1 MNSNFKRAEVKKI
14 FRQHGLAPK
23 KWMGQNLLVDQAYL
37 GRIVEAAKIQPG
49 QPIVEVGAGL
59 GVLTEALVE
68 KGARVWALEVDSG
81 FFRVLEQKLGSRNEV
96 ELFHAD
102 VLKFDFRDL
111 RARLGPLKVVAN
123 LPYNISS
130 RLIFKFHE
138 EQELFSSL
146 TILLQKEVA
155 ERLTASPGTKDYG
168 ILTVLLGMSADVETL
183 FDIPSEAFYP
193 IPKVKSTLVRI
204 RFPDPPPLTASDP
217 MLLIRVVK
225 SSFAARR
232 KTLRNSL
239 RSHAIPG
246 LTERDL
252 LESAEVAGIDLGRR
266 PETLTPEEFVRFSD
280 EIHKRLS

>member
-1 MNSNFKRAEVKKI
+1 MNSNFKRSEIKKI
-14 FRQHGLAPK
+14 FKQHGLAPK
-23 KWMGQNLLVDQAYL
+23 KWMGQNLLVDRAYL
-37 GRIVEAAKIQPG
+37 GRIVEAAQIQPG
-49 QPIVEVGAGL
+49 QPVVEVGAGL

-81 FFRVLEQKLGSRNEV
+81 FFKVLKEKLGTRDEV
-96 ELFHAD
+96 ELIHAD

-111 RARLGPLKVVAN
+111 QARLGPLKVVAN

-138 EQELFSSL
+138 EHEMFSSL

-168 ILTVLLGMSADVETL
+168 ILTVLLGVSADVETL
-183 FDIPSEAFYP
+183 FDIPGEAFFP
-193 IPKVKSTLVRI
+193 VPKVRSILVRI
-204 RFPDPPPLTASDP
+204 RFPDPPPLAATDP
-217 MLLIRVVK
+217 KLLIRVVK

-239 RSHAIPG
+239 RSHTIPG
-246 LTERDL
+246 LTEQAL
-252 LESAEVAGIDLGRR
+252 LESGKAAQVDLGRR
-266 PETLTPEEFVRFSD
+266 PETLTPVEFVRFSD